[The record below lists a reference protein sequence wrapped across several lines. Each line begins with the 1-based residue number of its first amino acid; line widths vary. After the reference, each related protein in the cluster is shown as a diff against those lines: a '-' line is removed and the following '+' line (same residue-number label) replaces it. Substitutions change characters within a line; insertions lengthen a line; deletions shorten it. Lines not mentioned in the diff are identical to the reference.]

1 MQSTASFDSTADASA
16 IAPAQ
21 PAATLSANHQPTPTL
36 ASAIPTAI
44 AASEPA
50 ATKPAARA
58 AAGSAAQPAATKP
71 TAVVAT
77 RRTAASV
84 WSAAAWLPQRQ
95 VPLAKRRQHRH
106 R

>member
-1 MQSTASFDSTADASA
+1 MQSTTSFESTTDAST
-16 IAPAQ
+16 ITPAQ
-21 PAATLSANHQPTPTL
+21 SAATLSANHQPTPTL
-36 ASAIPTAI
+36 ASAKPTAI

-71 TAVVAT
+71 AAVFAA

-95 VPLAKRRQHRH
+95 LPLAKRRQHRH